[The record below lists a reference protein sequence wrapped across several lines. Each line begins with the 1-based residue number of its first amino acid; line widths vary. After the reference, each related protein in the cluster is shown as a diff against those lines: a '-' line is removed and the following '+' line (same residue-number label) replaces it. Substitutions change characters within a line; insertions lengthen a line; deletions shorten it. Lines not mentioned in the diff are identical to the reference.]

1 LVRKSRFFLIAT
13 VKPKLTFLPIF
24 FVTLAAALAVAVAL
38 RVHAY
43 MEGGATSTI
52 QAEERARAGSARSDA
67 SYATHDVTAADPG
80 TVAAAAPPRVV
91 EETPPFDGTSAG
103 SYGSVAARRAALQE
117 RQRRLLSEPLQP
129 VADAPPATTRPAA
142 PAPKPVPPPVPKPPE
157 KSTVAKILDPIKKF
171 FSEEAP
177 KAQPTT
183 TEETRKPEKEKE
195 KDPTSDSTAP
205 KLIAITF
212 NPPVVH
218 DGEESLVQV
227 VANDDISGIRSIS
240 ASVASP
246 AGKALRAFPFQKDPE
261 TDIWTGRVQV
271 PKDAEEGVWH
281 INFLSMTDN
290 ANNTA
295 NLTYANGS
303 IPPTATLRVLSSG
316 SDSQAPVLRNVWMDK
331 RAISE
336 GEHNTVFVQADD
348 DKSGVAL
355 ISGVFQSPKKNAR
368 IGFGCRP
375 AGEGQA
381 WACDVSLPKCV
392 DCGEWTLEQIQLQ
405 DKANNQGTVRN
416 NDPLI
421 AKVSFNIAGQSCD
434 SQPPTLVSLTLDP
447 VVVSNAAQSVI
458 HVTAVIT
465 DDTCG
470 VASASGQA
478 GGPAPATA
486 GEQPPK
492 IYFPLTPVPDQPNT
506 FAGNIVVPPYSA
518 KGVWHIIWVQAVD
531 KANNIRPYGQ
541 NEAPLPAVTFKV
553 E

>member
-1 LVRKSRFFLIAT
+1 VKS
-13 VKPKLTFLPIF
+13 KLTFLPIF
-24 FVTLAAALAVAVAL
+24 FVTLAAVLAIAVVL

-43 MEGGATSTI
+43 IQGDPTSTI
-52 QAEERARAGSARSDA
+52 QAEERSRTDSARRGA
-67 SYATHDVTAADPG
+67 GYATHEEAAAVPG
-80 TVAAAAPPRVV
+80 TVAATPTPRIV
-91 EETPPFDGTSAG
+91 EETSPLDGLPAG
-103 SYGSVAARRAALQE
+103 SYGGSVAARRAALQE

-129 VADAPPATTRPAA
+129 AEAQAAPTRPAPP
-142 PAPKPVPPPVPKPPE
+142 PARAVAPPVPKPPE
-157 KSTVAKILDPIKKF
+157 KSVVAKIIDPIKKF
-171 FSEEAP
+171 FSEETP
-177 KAQPTT
+177 KTT
-183 TEETRKPEKEKE
+183 PSTDDVRKPEKEKE

-205 KLIAITF
+205 KLLSITF
-212 NPPVVH
+212 NPPAIH
-218 DGEESLVQV
+218 DGEESIVQV
-227 VANDDISGIRSIS
+227 VATDDISGVRSIS

-290 ANNTA
+290 ANNTV
-295 NLTYANGS
+295 NLTYANGT
-303 IPPTATLRVLSSG
+303 IPATATLRVMSSG

-331 RAISE
+331 RAITE

-375 AGEGQA
+375 AGEGQP
-381 WACDVSLPKCV
+381 WACDVSLPKCI
-392 DCGEWTLEQIQLQ
+392 DCGDWTLEQIQLQ

-416 NDPLI
+416 NDPLV

-434 SQPPTLVSLTLDP
+434 SQPPTLTSLVLDP
-447 VVVSNAAQSVI
+447 VVVSNVEQSII

-465 DDTCG
+465 DDNCG

-478 GGPAPATA
+478 GGPAPANA
-486 GEQPPK
+486 GEQPPR

-506 FAGNIVVPPYSA
+506 YAGNIVVPKYSA

-531 KANNIRPYGQ
+531 KANNIKPYGQ
-541 NEAPLPAVTFKV
+541 NEAPLPGAVFRV